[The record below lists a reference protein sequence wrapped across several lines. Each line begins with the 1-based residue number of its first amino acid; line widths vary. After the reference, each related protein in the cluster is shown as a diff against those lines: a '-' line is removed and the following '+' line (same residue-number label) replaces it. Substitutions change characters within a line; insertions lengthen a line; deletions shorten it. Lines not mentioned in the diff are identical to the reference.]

1 MSSSSTNRFYTTVVV
16 VFFKGIPALFV
27 LSSDGQVLS
36 RRGRDDI
43 SRKGIDAL
51 KTWAQGEKLAVPTP
65 DEFQWSYVTCDGCK
79 MDPLVGQRYRCST
92 CGNYDLCSACEKK
105 GHEHPLE
112 LVPQPTED
120 DE

>member
-1 MSSSSTNRFYTTVVV
+1 MGT
-16 VFFKGIPALFV
+16 
-27 LSSDGQVLS
+27 
-36 RRGRDDI
+36 RR
-43 SRKGIDAL
+43 
-51 KTWAQGEKLAVPTP
+51 KLAVPTP

-112 LVPQPTED
+112 LVPQPTKMMMNKVKQKKLFSYSSKHF
-120 DE
+120 